1 MSWQFNVS
9 FTGETSIVFLE
20 TWVNC
25 KVLSISNLSLLCYVV
40 HQTSIIIFR
49 LKFKLWVVNSM
60 SVLLEKHLL
69 FFSETW
75 VNFKVMS
82 ILIIILHCYLVH
94 QTSIITFK
102 PKFKFWVVK
111 SMSILLVKH
120 LLFFLETWV
129 NCKVLSILTVILR
142 YYLVLQM
149 SIITFKLEFKF
160 WVMNSV
166 LVLLVKH
173 LLFFF
178 LDLG

>member
-1 MSWQFNVS
+1 M
-9 FTGETSIVFLE
+9 I
-20 TWVNC
+20 
-25 KVLSISNLSLLCYVV
+25 
-40 HQTSIIIFR
+40 
-49 LKFKLWVVNSM
+49 
-60 SVLLEKHLL
+60 VLLVKHLL

-178 LDLG
+178 LFQPLIIIYF